1 MQAFFKKI
9 VSLLDA
15 KFWKF
20 LLVGVINTLVG
31 MGIMYGLYNSFLY
44 RFGAV
49 GYWISSAANYVFASI
64 LSYFLNKHF
73 TFQNKE
79 KGAGVVLRFALNIA
93 VCYAIAYGAA
103 KPLARLIFRGLGE
116 TWQNNLAMLFG
127 SGFFVLLN
135 YLGQRLFAFREKKK
149 SPGTQTPE
157 NPNKP

>member
-31 MGIMYGLYNSFLY
+31 MGIMYGLYNGFLY

-49 GYWISSAANYVFASI
+49 GYWISSAAKYVFASI